1 LSPSAVRRAIAGSAV
16 VATVF
21 SLAACGGS
29 DSSDDEASGSSGE
42 TQTVT
47 IGTLRGQPHFYAPFL
62 YEDYAEDGVEFE
74 VVVLDT
80 APSLTDAV
88 ISGAVDFAITGVVA
102 TIASVAEDRDIT
114 MVAGA
119 ADGGFGFIGGEG
131 IETVADLAGKT
142 VGYIQGSAPEVAMRL
157 ILEENGIDPSSLE
170 LIAVPPPE
178 MASALGSGSIDA
190 FFGTEIAVSLAK
202 GAGANELTD
211 PYDTPIGRVNLGLTT
226 TGALIEEDPELVQK
240 VVDTHV
246 ATTEYM
252 VDNIDE
258 WLPEM
263 VQEFGG
269 DEAVFESALDNFWL
283 RADLSEEYQTQ
294 VEALA
299 TAMVDL
305 DVIDAAPTAEELMNT
320 EFAPTE

>member
-1 LSPSAVRRAIAGSAV
+1 MSPQLVRRAIAGT
-16 VATVF
+16 VAATTVLA
-21 SLAACGGS
+21 LAACSS
-29 DSSDDEASGSSGE
+29 DSAEASGSDDGG

-62 YEDYAEDGVEFE
+62 YDEYAPEGVEFE

-102 TIASVAEDRDIT
+102 TVASVAQDRDIT
-114 MVAGA
+114 LVASA

-131 IETVADLAGKT
+131 IETVADLTGKT
-142 VGYIQGSAPEVAMRL
+142 VGYIQGSAPEIAMRL

-190 FFGTEIAVSLAK
+190 FFGTEIAVSLATA
-202 GAGANELTD
+202 AGANELTD
-211 PYDTPIGRVNLGLTT
+211 PYATPIGRVNLGLTT
-226 TGALIEEDPELVQK
+226 TGALIAEDPELVQQ
-240 VVDTHV
+240 VVDTH
-246 ATTEYM
+246 AETTEYM
-252 VDNIDE
+252 ADNVDE

-263 VQEFGG
+263 VAEFGG
-269 DEAVFESALDNFWL
+269 DQGVFESALDNFWL

-299 TAMVDL
+299 DAMVTL
-305 DVIDAAPTAEELMNT
+305 GVIDTAPTAADLVDT
-320 EFAPTE
+320 SFAPSA

>member
-1 LSPSAVRRAIAGSAV
+1 MSPQLVRRAIAGT
-16 VATVF
+16 VAATTVLA
-21 SLAACGGS
+21 LAACSSDSAEAGGS
-29 DSSDDEASGSSGE
+29 DDGGTE
-42 TQTVT
+42 TVT

-62 YEDYAEDGVEFE
+62 YEEYAPEGVEFE

-88 ISGAVDFAITGVVA
+88 ISGDVDFSITGVVA
-102 TIASVAEDRDIT
+102 TIASVAQDRDIT
-114 MVAGA
+114 LVASA

-131 IETVADLAGKT
+131 IETVADLTGKT
-142 VGYIQGSAPEVAMRL
+142 VGYIQGSAPEIAMRL
-157 ILEENGIDPSSLE
+157 ILEENGIDPSSVE

-190 FFGTEIAVSLAK
+190 FFGTEIAVSLATA
-202 GAGANELTD
+202 AGATELTD
-211 PYDTPIGRVNLGLTT
+211 PYATPIGRVNLGLTT
-226 TGALIEEDPELVQK
+226 TGALIEEDPELVQA
-240 VVDTHV
+240 VVDTHA

-252 VDNIDE
+252 ADNIDE

-263 VQEFGG
+263 VAEFGG
-269 DEAVFESALDNFWL
+269 DQDVFESALDNFWL

-299 TAMVDL
+299 DAMVSL
-305 DVIDAAPTAEELMNT
+305 DVIDTAPTAADLVDT
-320 EFAPTE
+320 SFAPSA

>member
-16 VATVF
+16 ATVVL
-21 SLAACGGS
+21 SLAACGS
-29 DSSDDEASGSSGE
+29 DSDSAEASGGSGE

-47 IGTLRGQPHFYAPFL
+47 VGTLRGQPHFYAPFL
-62 YEDYAEDGVEFE
+62 YEDHAVDGVEFE

-88 ISGAVDFAITGVVA
+88 ISGTVDFAITGVVA
-102 TIASVAEDRDIT
+102 TIASVAQDRDIT
-114 MVAGA
+114 MVASA

-131 IETVADLAGKT
+131 IETVADLAGQK

-157 ILEENGIDPSSLE
+157 ILEENGVDPSSLE
-170 LIAVPPPE
+170 LVAVPPPE

-190 FFGTEIAVSLAK
+190 FFGTEIAVSLATA
-202 GAGANELTD
+202 AGAQEITD

-240 VVDTHV
+240 VVDTHA

-252 VDNIDE
+252 ADSIDE

-263 VQEFGG
+263 VGEFGG
-269 DEAVFESALDNFWL
+269 DQGVFESALENFWL
-283 RADLSEEYQTQ
+283 RADLSEEYQGQ

-299 TAMVDL
+299 GAML
-305 DVIDAAPTAEELMNT
+305 QLELIDTAPTAADLVDT
-320 EFAPTE
+320 SFAPDA

>member
-1 LSPSAVRRAIAGSAV
+1 MAGT
-16 VATVF
+16 VAATTVLA
-21 SLAACGGS
+21 LAACSS
-29 DSSDDEASGSSGE
+29 DSAEASGSDDGG

-62 YEDYAEDGVEFE
+62 YDEYAPEGVEFE

-102 TIASVAEDRDIT
+102 TVASVAQDRDIT
-114 MVAGA
+114 LVASA

-131 IETVADLAGKT
+131 IETVADLTGKT
-142 VGYIQGSAPEVAMRL
+142 VGYIQGSAPEIAMRL

-190 FFGTEIAVSLAK
+190 FFGTEIAVSLATA
-202 GAGANELTD
+202 AGANELTD
-211 PYDTPIGRVNLGLTT
+211 PYATPIGRVNLGLTT
-226 TGALIEEDPELVQK
+226 TGALIAEDPELVQQ
-240 VVDTHV
+240 VVDTH
-246 ATTEYM
+246 AETTEYM
-252 VDNIDE
+252 ADNVDE

-263 VQEFGG
+263 VAEFGG
-269 DEAVFESALDNFWL
+269 DQGVFESALDNFWL

-299 TAMVDL
+299 DAMVTL
-305 DVIDAAPTAEELMNT
+305 GVIDTAPTAADLVDT
-320 EFAPTE
+320 SFAPSA

>member
-1 LSPSAVRRAIAGSAV
+1 MSPQLVRRAIAGT
-16 VATVF
+16 VAATTLMG
-21 SLAACGGS
+21 LAACSSDSAGAGGS
-29 DSSDDEASGSSGE
+29 DDGGTE
-42 TQTVT
+42 TVT

-62 YEDYAEDGVEFE
+62 YEEYAPEGVEFE

-102 TIASVAEDRDIT
+102 TVASVAQDRDIT
-114 MVAGA
+114 VVASA

-131 IETVADLAGKT
+131 IDTVADLTGTT
-142 VGYIQGSAPEVAMRL
+142 VGYIQGSAPEIAMRL

-190 FFGTEIAVSLAK
+190 FFGTEIAVSLATA
-202 GAGANELTD
+202 AGANELTD
-211 PYDTPIGRVNLGLTT
+211 PYATPIGRVNLGLTT
-226 TGALIEEDPELVQK
+226 TGALIEENPELVQQ
-240 VVDTHV
+240 VVDTH
-246 ATTEYM
+246 AETTEYM
-252 VDNIDE
+252 ADNVDE

-263 VQEFGG
+263 VAEFGG
-269 DEAVFESALDNFWL
+269 DQGVFESALDNFWL

-299 TAMVDL
+299 EAMVGL
-305 DVIDAAPTAEELMNT
+305 GVIDTAPTAADLVDT
-320 EFAPTE
+320 SFAPSA

>member
-1 LSPSAVRRAIAGSAV
+1 MSPQLVRRAVAGT
-16 VATVF
+16 VAATTVLA
-21 SLAACGGS
+21 LAACSS
-29 DSSDDEASGSSGE
+29 DSAEASGSDDGG

-62 YEDYAEDGVEFE
+62 YEEYAPEGVEFE

-88 ISGAVDFAITGVVA
+88 ISGDVDFAITGVVA
-102 TIASVAEDRDIT
+102 TIASVAQGRDIT
-114 MVAGA
+114 LVASA

-131 IETVADLAGKT
+131 VETVADLAGKT
-142 VGYIQGSAPEVAMRL
+142 VGYIQGSAPEIAMRL
-157 ILEENGIDPSSLE
+157 ILEENGIDPSSVD

-190 FFGTEIAVSLAK
+190 FFGTEIAVSLATA
-202 GAGANELTD
+202 AGATELAD
-211 PYDTPIGRVNLGLTT
+211 PYATPIGRVNLGLTT
-226 TGALIEEDPELVQK
+226 TGALVEEDPELVQQ
-240 VVDTHV
+240 VVDTH
-246 ATTEYM
+246 AETTEYM
-252 VDNIDE
+252 ADNVDE

-263 VQEFGG
+263 VAEFGG
-269 DEAVFESALDNFWL
+269 DQGVFESALDNFWL

-299 TAMVDL
+299 DAMVSL
-305 DVIDAAPTAEELMNT
+305 GVIDTAPTAADLVDT
-320 EFAPTE
+320 SFAPSA

>member
-1 LSPSAVRRAIAGSAV
+1 MSPQLVRRAIAGT
-16 VATVF
+16 VAATTVLA
-21 SLAACGGS
+21 LAACSS
-29 DSSDDEASGSSGE
+29 DSAEASGSGDGGTE
-42 TQTVT
+42 TVT

-62 YEDYAEDGVEFE
+62 YEEYAPEGVEFE

-88 ISGAVDFAITGVVA
+88 ISGDVDFSITGVVA
-102 TIASVAEDRDIT
+102 TIASVAQDRDIT
-114 MVAGA
+114 LVASA

-131 IETVADLAGKT
+131 IETVADLTGKT
-142 VGYIQGSAPEVAMRL
+142 VGYIQGSAPEIAMRL

-190 FFGTEIAVSLAK
+190 FFGTEIAVSLATA
-202 GAGANELTD
+202 AGANELTD
-211 PYDTPIGRVNLGLTT
+211 PYATPIGRVNLGLTT
-226 TGALIEEDPELVQK
+226 TGALIEEDPELVQA
-240 VVDTHV
+240 VVDTHA

-252 VDNIDE
+252 ADNIDE

-263 VQEFGG
+263 VAEFGG
-269 DEAVFESALDNFWL
+269 DQDVFESALDNFWL

-299 TAMVDL
+299 DAMVSL
-305 DVIDAAPTAEELMNT
+305 DVIDTAPTAADLVDT
-320 EFAPTE
+320 SFAPDA